1 METLFLFI
9 LLGLTTYYI
18 ISRGVTKIT
27 TTPPWMLWLVLMTPA
42 ISLTLWTLVYGEGR
56 TMPTPLVLGLFIF
69 SPVCYWLLV
78 EAGRKDKSPQVG
90 QVDPAATKTAPENP
104 PTPAPLRPITKEE
117 EIKLRECFPWGI
129 YYLQSVEYFPQ
140 AMVCRGKL
148 RTNPD
153 RAYQT
158 INQNIKN
165 LFGDRFYII
174 FQETAQGS
182 PVFTLAPNPY
192 TQNSR
197 SSQDSANSAN
207 STTSHD
213 SKKSS
218 EPFSHPLLAL
228 TLFFCTLFTTTAI
241 GAEFVGLSTKEIQNN
256 PALLLQGLP
265 YALPLLTILSIHEL
279 AHYFTTRHYQIPS
292 TLPYFIP
299 IPFFLGTLGA
309 FIQRRSPPPH
319 RKALFDLGIA
329 GSVAGLIV
337 TLPLLLWGLKHS
349 RVVPLSDV
357 SNLINFE
364 SLNPRFSLLLTLL
377 AKFSLGEDFGVNTVI
392 SLHPVAIAAYVGLIF
407 ITFNLI
413 PLGQLDGGQIVHGM
427 FGQKTA
433 GAIGQV
439 TRLIILFIALI
450 QRELLIWAILLFFI
464 PTSDQPALNDVS
476 ELDNRR
482 DFIGLVALGFLAMMI
497 VPVPGVITRLLN
509 I

>member
-1 METLFLFI
+1 
-9 LLGLTTYYI
+9 
-18 ISRGVTKIT
+18 
-27 TTPPWMLWLVLMTPA
+27 
-42 ISLTLWTLVYGEGR
+42 
-56 TMPTPLVLGLFIF
+56 MPTPLVLGLFIF

-78 EAGRKDKSPQVG
+78 EGGRKDKSTQVG
-90 QVDPAATKTAPENP
+90 QVDQLATKTELE
-104 PTPAPLRPITKEE
+104 TPLTPPLRPITKEE
-117 EIKLRECFPWGI
+117 EVKLRECFPWGI

-158 INQNIKN
+158 VNQNIKN

-174 FQETAQGS
+174 FQEAAQGS
-182 PVFTLAPNPY
+182 TIFTLAPNPQY
-192 TQNSR
+192 SR
-197 SSQDSANSAN
+197 SSQDAADGANSNTDQDQN
-207 STTSHD
+207 SH
-213 SKKSS
+213 KSS
-218 EPFSHPLLAL
+218 EPLSRLLLAL
-228 TLFFCTLFTTTAI
+228 ALFVCTLFTTTAI
-241 GAEFVGLSTKEIQNN
+241 GAEFVGLSTREIQNN

-265 YALPLLTILSIHEL
+265 YALPLLAILSVHEL
-279 AHYFTTRHYQIPS
+279 GSYFTTRHYQIPT

-319 RKALFDLGIA
+319 RKALFDIGMVSSL
-329 GSVAGLIV
+329 AGLMV
-337 TLPLLLWGLKHS
+337 TLPLLLWGLGNS

-377 AKFSLGEDFGVNTVI
+377 AKLSLGDEFGVNTVI
-392 SLHPVAIAAYVGLIF
+392 NLHPVAIAAYVGLIF
-407 ITFNLI
+407 TTFNLI
-413 PLGQLDGGQIVHGM
+413 PLGQLDGGHIVHAM

-433 GAIGQV
+433 VTIGQV
-439 TRLIILFIALI
+439 TRLLILVLALI
-450 QRELLIWAILLFFI
+450 QPELLIWAILLFFM
-464 PTSDQPALNDVS
+464 PASDQPALNDVS

-482 DFIGLVALGFLAMMI
+482 DILGLVALGFLAMMI
-497 VPVPGVITRLLN
+497 VPVPSVLTQLLN